1 MTAEWPL
8 ILFTV
13 LTQLAAGLAVFL
25 ALRGRASRPGWLL
38 VFAAGALGL
47 IASMFHLGQPWRAA
61 SALGGL
67 GTSWL
72 SAEGLL
78 FGVFVLLA
86 AITWLRGGN
95 GISGAGA
102 ALVGALGLAVQGMT
116 YSPESMPFVAGGLPL
131 FLFILS
137 ALTLGAVCLPLF
149 EKGEAAQNFGGILRI
164 CLWML
169 LAVLAAAPL
178 MGLEGSAVMRASA
191 LAWLHSAWYWAGIL
205 AIAATLALAH
215 SDRMRCAQMALAL
228 VSVLCARVAF
238 FADTVNTAAWIGLP
252 Y

>member
-1 MTAEWPL
+1 MTSEWPL
-8 ILFTV
+8 IIFTV

-25 ALRGRASRPGWLL
+25 TLRGCASRQGWML
-38 VFAAGALGL
+38 VFLAGALGL
-47 IASMFHLGQPWRAA
+47 VASLFHLGQPWRAA

-86 AITWLRGGN
+86 AITWLRGGS
-95 GISGAGA
+95 GISAAGA

-116 YSPESMPFVAGGLPL
+116 YSPESMPFVSGGLPL

-137 ALTLGAVCLPLF
+137 ALALGAVFLPMF
-149 EKGEAAQNFGGILRI
+149 ETGERRFGTVLPI

-169 LAVLAAAPL
+169 LAVLVAAPL
-178 MGLEGSAVMRASA
+178 LGMAGGAVMRASA
-191 LAWLHSAWYWAGIL
+191 LAWLHSAWYWIGIL
-205 AIAATLALAH
+205 AIAATLVLVH

-228 VSVLCARVAF
+228 VSVLCIRIAF
-238 FADTVNTAAWIGLP
+238 FADTVNTAAWIGFP